1 MYVRYASKW
10 MEKGGIGFVKAVNQ
24 EIVEIKQLLRD
35 YKVLYKTQVRRYF
48 KSVSSDKFN
57 KIVSSMSRQRLVYFK
72 DNYVVLNKGNLR
84 AIDEKRLKAFWAL
97 LELGDVEYHC
107 PGDWPVQI
115 HFLQGQEEG
124 EIIYAALGEE
134 RLINANLQE
143 EGIKRIIIVE
153 EPDQIM
159 ELEVSGVE
167 YYCTVDGYGNLAK
180 YIKE

>member
-1 MYVRYASKW
+1 MQA
-10 MEKGGIGFVKAVNQ
+10 INQ
-24 EIVEIKQLLRD
+24 EIVAIKQLLRD
-35 YKVLYKTQVRRYF
+35 YKVLYKTQIRRYF

-57 KIVSSMSRQRLVYFK
+57 KIVSSMSRQRLVYVQ
-72 DNYVVLNKGNLR
+72 DNYVVLNKGDLR
-84 AIDEKRLKAFWAL
+84 AVDEKRLKAFWAL

-115 HFLQGQEEG
+115 HFLQGQGEEG

-134 RLINANLQE
+134 RLINANLKE

-159 ELEVSGVE
+159 ELEVGGVE